1 MTYQVLARKWRPK
14 RFDDVVGQ
22 QGVTETLRNAISRN
36 RIAQAFIFAGSRGVG
51 KTTTARILARALNC
65 ERGPAP
71 EPCGTCAACIEIA
84 EGRDLDVLEID
95 AATHTQVDK
104 VREIIIEGLGITP
117 VRDRYKIFIIDE
129 VHQLSSASF
138 NALLKSIE
146 EPPPHVVFMMA
157 TTELHKIPETIRSR
171 AQEFELRTV
180 GTRAIAEHLRKIA
193 AAEDVEVDDL
203 ALVLLARFAEGSV
216 RDALSAFD
224 QVIAFA
230 GVRITAEQA
239 ATVLGLIGRDVLFE
253 VVETVADERA
263 AAVFDLVGR
272 IVEAGQDLR
281 LACKELI
288 GLVRDLMVVQ
298 IDPSRLDDPE
308 LAADAERLRT
318 LAARFS
324 REDLLRAFD
333 VLARAESEIRYS
345 SQPRYHLE
353 MALLRW
359 MHLRRLVP
367 LTELLDALGG
377 GTGSPRSAVGA
388 STSTALRPAATPRS
402 SAAAPARPSGA
413 PLAGTR
419 PTPPP
424 QPPKRS
430 AAAVAAAASQV
441 PASMPSPS
449 ETDDRLSA
457 FTDAVRRH
465 SRMLHGT
472 IVLPAQRIDVSGNV
486 ITFQYAASNRVQ
498 LDRCRAERQRLE
510 QIASDEFGH
519 AMTVK
524 VVPGHDAV
532 PDRETGAPQVSEQ
545 ARLREAVMSEPAVK
559 TLLDVFPA
567 EINDVEEIK

>member
-22 QGVTETLRNAISRN
+22 QGVTETLRNAITSR
-36 RIAQAFIFAGSRGVG
+36 RIAQAFIFAGSRGIG

-65 ERGPAP
+65 EQGPVP
-71 EPCGTCAACIEIA
+71 EPCGVCSACVEIA

-129 VHQLSSASF
+129 VHQLSNASF

-180 GTRAIAEHLRKIA
+180 GTRAIAQHLSKIA
-193 AAEDVEVDDL
+193 DAEGVEVDEA
-203 ALVLLARFAEGSV
+203 ALMLLARFAEGSV

-230 GVRITAEQA
+230 GARVTAEQV

-253 VVETVADERA
+253 IVETVVDERA
-263 AAVFDLVGR
+263 ADVFELVGR
-272 IVEAGQDLR
+272 IVEVGQDLR

-298 IDPSRLDDPE
+298 IDQSRLEDAE
-308 LAADAERLRT
+308 LAGDADRLQA
-318 LAARFS
+318 LAARCS

-333 VLARAESEIRYS
+333 VLVQAENEIRYA

-359 MHLRRLVP
+359 MHLRKLVP
-367 LTELLDALGG
+367 LTDLLQSLGG
-377 GTGSPRSAVGA
+377 GGALPRPGA
-388 STSTALRPAATPRS
+388 GGVSRAPAPRAPRPSNLLAPAKPALHEGRAATAGLGEANVEP
-402 SAAAPARPSGA
+402 RPS
-413 PLAGTR
+413 PLEPRRANL
-419 PTPPP
+419 
-424 QPPKRS
+424 
-430 AAAVAAAASQV
+430 
-441 PASMPSPS
+441 
-449 ETDDRLSA
+449 ETAERLSA
-457 FTDAVRRH
+457 FTEAVRQQNRI
-465 SRMLHGT
+465 LHGT
-472 IVLPAQRIDVSGNV
+472 IVLPAQGIEVSGDV
-486 ITFQYAASNRVQ
+486 ITFSYAPSNRIQ
-498 LDRCRAERQRLE
+498 LERCRAERQRLE
-510 QIASDEFGH
+510 QIATGEFGRP
-519 AMTVK
+519 MTVK
-524 VVPGHDAV
+524 AVPGEEAAQE
-532 PDRETGAPQVSEQ
+532 PIGERASEQ

-559 TLLDVFPA
+559 TLLDIFPA